1 LLCVGN
7 GYFMRQAQ
15 RIIGST
21 FSHCD
26 ASGRRSYRIQ

>member
-1 LLCVGN
+1 
-7 GYFMRQAQ
+7 MRQAQ